1 MDSTDNYNEFPEVPN
16 TPANNG
22 PSGSPPP
29 PPPPMERQTSPRPA
43 APPAPIP
50 VYIPSSGG
58 PAGPPRRSVLSG
70 ILRFFL
76 MLIFIGSLILNIY
89 LGLIVYNCMMQQRE
103 YRSGDEKN
111 KIVLIDLQG
120 TINMNTAESIHS
132 MLKLAADD
140 KHIKGVILVVNS
152 PGGQVNPSDMI
163 NKYVT
168 DFITELP
175 DKKIYAAVQQVSA
188 SGACWATASVNKI
201 FAQTNS
207 TVGSIGVLYMNFVL
221 ENTLKQKLG
230 MDPIVIKSTRS
241 PFKDMGSPF
250 RMPTEEEKQKITE
263 EVDKIHARF
272 VEVISKGRDI
282 PQADVWKLAS
292 GDVYDGPE
300 AKGNKLI
307 DEVGFLDNAIDD
319 MAEALGIQNPQVV
332 RFYKQPTLK
341 EMLIEKQDTGL
352 NIQQQLEYWTMT
364 PRIQALW
371 LGEH

>member
-1 MDSTDNYNEFPEVPN
+1 MDSTDNRSEFPEVPN
-16 TPANNG
+16 SPANDG

-29 PPPPMERQTSPRPA
+29 PPPPDRQAIPRTS
-43 APPAPIP
+43 APPPPIP
-50 VYIPSSGG
+50 VYMPPPGVS
-58 PAGPPRRSVLSG
+58 AGLPRRSVLSG

-76 MLIFIGSLILNIY
+76 MLIFVGSLILNLY

-103 YRSGDEKN
+103 YRSGDKKN

-120 TINMNTAESIHS
+120 TINMNTAEIIRNR
-132 MLKLAADD
+132 LKLAADD

-163 NKYVT
+163 NKYIN

-175 DKKIYAAVQQVSA
+175 EKKIYAAIQQVSA
-188 SGACWATASVNKI
+188 SGACWATASVPKI
-201 FAQTNS
+201 YAQTNS
-207 TVGSIGVLYMNFVL
+207 TVGSIGVLYMNFIL

-241 PFKDMGSPF
+241 PLKDMGSPF
-250 RMPTEEEKQKITE
+250 RMPTEEEKQKITQ

-272 VEVISKGRDI
+272 VEVISRGRDI

-300 AKGNKLI
+300 AKGNKLV
-307 DEVGFLDNAIDD
+307 DEVGYLDDAIDD
-319 MAEALGIQNPQVV
+319 MAEALHLESPQVI

-352 NIQQQLEYWTMT
+352 NIQQQLEYWAMT